1 MAHCR
6 FHLPHRLTCFILVT
20 SYLYSRHPT
29 TDLQALRFSFYYCT
43 ISSLLSRPKAGST
56 PVASILPFFLSF
68 STSLALYFVAIVN
81 KGIRIGHE
89 FPCLR
94 LFTETV
100 VDNPRHISN
109 HCPSSWTYHWWVANI
124 HNTKHHAYYLSS
136 ASTALLMFS
145 QRYSLNF
152 CKQKREGRRV
162 SHTGYDHSIFWKGTG
177 RTYKD
182 NLAQG
187 PILHARIKILIMYL
201 TKRDET
207 TRILN

>member
-1 MAHCR
+1 MVKPRFRWYRREVKLCSLCHLIPHCHFAAQNHFISLPLMAHCR
-6 FHLPHRLTCFILVT
+6 FHLPHQLTCFILVT

-68 STSLALYFVAIVN
+68 STSLTLYFVAIVN

-109 HCPSSWTYHWWVANI
+109 HCPSSWTYH
-124 HNTKHHAYYLSS
+124 
-136 ASTALLMFS
+136 
-145 QRYSLNF
+145 
-152 CKQKREGRRV
+152 
-162 SHTGYDHSIFWKGTG
+162 
-177 RTYKD
+177 
-182 NLAQG
+182 
-187 PILHARIKILIMYL
+187 
-201 TKRDET
+201 
-207 TRILN
+207 